1 VEGIRTDVRVVNL
14 SLLNTDWYIQQMKR
28 KSYNSDPVPFSLSE
42 DNCRQGHHDIT
53 YLIEDPAFKDSY
65 LDIRQLMEM
74 LNTDENRLKM
84 DARGMGTIDYFPGR
98 KFALRS
104 DSSMLIRAGAVPPE
118 YKNRIEDLSWKI
130 NREGIEKA
138 NLMILDLLATN
149 NWKRPVYFVVTTGQ
163 ETYLGLEKYFH
174 QEGLAYRLL
183 PVRANA
189 PEGEPGDVNTSVMY
203 DNLMNKFTFGGMNNP
218 RVYLD
223 ENNIRMVM
231 NLRSIYARLA
241 NALILEGKKDSAKK
255 VISRCL
261 SEMPDNTIPF
271 DYFVVSLAEGYYKT
285 GEVGKANKLAE
296 KLIRNSVDELAY
308 YFSFSDDDLK
318 DMETQM
324 QESLFTLQRTGVITK
339 TANQEI
345 LANSAEE
352 NLNKYYELYVNKVY
366 RPD

>member
-1 VEGIRTDVRVVNL
+1 
-14 SLLNTDWYIQQMKR
+14 
-28 KSYNSDPVPFSLSE
+28 
-42 DNCRQGHHDIT
+42 
-53 YLIEDPAFKDSY
+53 
-65 LDIRQLMEM
+65 
-74 LNTDENRLKM
+74 
-84 DARGMGTIDYFPGR
+84 
-98 KFALRS
+98 
-104 DSSMLIRAGAVPPE
+104 MLIRAGAVPPE